1 MNLKKQKHKKLE
13 IYVKEYIINI
23 YVTWYINEI
32 KYRAE
37 LKTFLMAFSTKWI
50 REGSLRE
57 IFKQILIWPLKE
69 AQMIRINNIIN
80 SKVKNKV
87 KVCLLKK
94 KAFLFL
100 HLFSSNIKDTWIHQ
114 SAAHRSPIFWRTLGA
129 KKCKHPQKHYSLVRR
144 EAHECKKA

>member
-1 MNLKKQKHKKLE
+1 
-13 IYVKEYIINI
+13 
-23 YVTWYINEI
+23 
-32 KYRAE
+32 
-37 LKTFLMAFSTKWI
+37 MAFFTKWI
-50 REGSLRE
+50 REVSFRE

-94 KAFLFL
+94 KKAFLFL

-114 SAAHRSPIFWRTLGA
+114 SAAHRSPIFWGTLDA

-144 EAHECKKA
+144 REAHGCKKAWRLIHFNAKKAQARWSTTQWKEQFTKVKMWIF